1 MVGLGQR
8 MARLVRAPAQWVS
21 APAFVVCILAVLPA
35 MPAGSD
41 PIDTRVISVGGA
53 ITEVV
58 FALGAQDRLIAVDST
73 SQYPREA
80 QDLPD
85 VGYMRQLATEP
96 ILALAPS
103 LVLVEEDAGPPEVL
117 DQLRAAN
124 VDLVVVADDP
134 SPQGVLAKIEAVASA
149 LGLEAQGREIAARLQ
164 TEFARLED
172 AIAPAATRPRV
183 LFLLSIGDGAP
194 LAAGVGTSAAGIIAL
209 AGGENAIDGFEGY
222 KPLTPEAAATAAPDV
237 LLVTTRTLEALGGPQ
252 AVLARPEVAATKAG
266 RDGRLVALDGLLLL
280 GFGPRTPEAI
290 RALAGALHPGLVLP
304 QGSE

>member
-85 VGYMRQLATEP
+85 VGYMRQLAAEP

>member
-21 APAFVVCILAVLPA
+21 APAFVVCVLAVLPA
-35 MPAGSD
+35 IPAGSD

-85 VGYMRQLATEP
+85 VGYMRQLAAEP

>member
-41 PIDTRVISVGGA
+41 PIETRVISVGGA

-252 AVLARPEVAATKAG
+252 AVLARPEIAATKAG

>member
-252 AVLARPEVAATKAG
+252 AVLARPEIAATKAG

-290 RALAGALHPGLVLP
+290 RALAGTLHPGLVLP